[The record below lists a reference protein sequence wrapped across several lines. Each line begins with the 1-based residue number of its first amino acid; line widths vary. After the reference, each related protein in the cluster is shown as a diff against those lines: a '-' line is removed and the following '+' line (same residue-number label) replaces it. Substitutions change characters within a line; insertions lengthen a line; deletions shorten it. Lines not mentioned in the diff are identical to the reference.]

1 MRGLCAEFCRD
12 PGRSRSVRACAR
24 AVPCGALLAAAEVAI
39 EVAQCAIAPMGA
51 HAAGGHRRART
62 RGPCVMWGTDDPLGM
77 HGLPRVGAGAG
88 PERLRPVL
96 QACLG
101 RLTFTYQQNRVVLPN
116 VQRQS
121 TVYWRSVKERVL
133 HLALPLS

>member
-1 MRGLCAEFCRD
+1 M
-12 PGRSRSVRACAR
+12 
-24 AVPCGALLAAAEVAI
+24 PCSALLAAAEVAI

-116 VQRQS
+116 VKPTHS
-121 TVYWRSVKERVL
+121 EISLTM
-133 HLALPLS
+133 P

>member
-12 PGRSRSVRACAR
+12 PGRSRCVRARAR

-116 VQRQS
+116 VGARGDAACGHEVGHG
-121 TVYWRSVKERVL
+121 TG
-133 HLALPLS
+133 

>member
-1 MRGLCAEFCRD
+1 
-12 PGRSRSVRACAR
+12 
-24 AVPCGALLAAAEVAI
+24 
-39 EVAQCAIAPMGA
+39 
-51 HAAGGHRRART
+51 
-62 RGPCVMWGTDDPLGM
+62 M

-116 VQRQS
+116 VTHNSQVVSIASFAEGLQPVSLLFARA
-121 TVYWRSVKERVL
+121 L
-133 HLALPLS
+133 HIR